1 MRRLLIALV
10 TIGALTAA
18 TPARA
23 ATIDI
28 RITRTGFEPAGVTIA
43 ARDTVRWTN
52 RDSVNH
58 QVVSDTGSFVS
69 PILGPNKSF
78 SFTFENAGTYR
89 YRDALKPTLRAVVRV
104 EGPPPSVT
112 LAALTPVLVFGAET
126 HLQGAV
132 SSKQAGEAVTIQQAP
147 FGQSGFAP
155 LATATTGANGAFDF
169 VVRPALLTV
178 YVAQFKGASSGEVTV
193 QVRPKISLLPGG
205 RGWFLARVAA
215 ASSFA
220 GRTVFLQ
227 RRSAFDQWVSVA
239 RFRLGLNSGKL
250 FRIPN
255 RPGES
260 RYRIFMTI
268 NQAGPGYLES
278 WSGTQT
284 VRRR

>member
-10 TIGALTAA
+10 TAGALTTAS
-18 TPARA
+18 PAGA
-23 ATIDI
+23 ATIDV
-28 RITRTGFEPAGVTIA
+28 RITRAGFEPAGVTITA
-43 ARDTVRWTN
+43 GDTVRWTN
-52 RDSVNH
+52 RDSANH

-69 PILGPNKSF
+69 PILGTNKSY

-112 LAALTPVLVFGAET
+112 LGATVPILVFGVET

-132 SSKQAGEAVTIQQAP
+132 SSKKAGETVTIMHNPYGTSSYAQ
-147 FGQSGFAP
+147 
-155 LATATTGANGAFDF
+155 LATVLTGENGTFDF
-169 VVRPALLTV
+169 VVRPALLTA
-178 YVAQFKGASSGEVTV
+178 YLAQFKGVASGQVTV
-193 QVRPKISLLPGG
+193 QVRPKVSLMPGG
-205 RGWFLARVAA
+205 RGWFLARVTG

-227 RRSAFDQWVSVA
+227 RRSSFGQWVSVV

-250 FRIPN
+250 FRIPK
-255 RPGES
+255 RRGES
-260 RYRIFMTI
+260 RYRIFITV

-284 VRRR
+284 VRRP